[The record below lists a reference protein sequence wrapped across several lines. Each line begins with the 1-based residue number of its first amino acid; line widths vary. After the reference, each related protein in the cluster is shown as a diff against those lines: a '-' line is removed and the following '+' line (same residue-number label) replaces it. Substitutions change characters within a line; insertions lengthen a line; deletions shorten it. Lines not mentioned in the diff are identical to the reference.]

1 MIIHTEISFPE
12 YRNLLFKLTYRKPGM
27 RLILAVALLMLIWI
41 LVYYFHILRVPEPKI
56 YQYITLGFITLVQPT
71 VIFWTIKQVFDSST
85 HLGQQLK
92 IELTE
97 DIIKMHGE
105 SIYMEIQWN
114 NIFKVDELNTCFLI
128 YQNSLSAIIIPK
140 KDFPEEDHQQ
150 LRNIFGTLSDL
161 PVHLKQ
167 K

>member
-12 YRNLLFKLTYRKPGM
+12 YRNLLFKLTYKKPGM
-27 RLILAVALLMLIWI
+27 MLILGVATIMLLWI
-41 LVYYFHILRVPEPKI
+41 LGYYSHLLPVPEPKI
-56 YQYITLGFITLVQPT
+56 YQYLTLGFITLVQPS

-97 DIIKMHGE
+97 DIIKIHGE
-105 SIYMEIQWN
+105 FIYMEIRWD

-140 KDFPEEDHQQ
+140 KDFPEEDHQE
-150 LRNIFGTLSDL
+150 LRDIFGTLSKL

-167 K
+167 